1 MTLSYN
7 IILAEDH
14 LVFRRTVKSKLEE
27 NSDFR
32 IVGEAGD
39 GLELLA
45 LLKDLTPDLIV
56 LDITM
61 PGLQGIEATR
71 KIKEIY
77 PEVKVLILTM
87 HKDKEYLRQALAA
100 GAKGYLPKEGADTE
114 LIPAIKEILGGR
126 TYISPLMYRN
136 GDRKEEG
143 HEYRH
148 PQKLWKSGPRN

>member
-1 MTLSYN
+1 MTLSYK

-14 LVFRRTVKSKLEE
+14 PLFRRTIKSKLEE
-27 NSDFR
+27 IIDFK
-32 IVGEAGD
+32 IVGETGD

-45 LLKDLTPDLIV
+45 LLEDLTPDLIV

-87 HKDKEYLRQALAA
+87 HKDKEYLQQALAA

-114 LIPAIKEILGGR
+114 LIPAINEIRVGR
-126 TYISPLMYRN
+126 TYISPLMRQ
-136 GDRKEEG
+136 GREEG
-143 HEYRH
+143 GR
-148 PQKLWKSGPRN
+148 S

>member
-14 LVFRRTVKSKLEE
+14 LVFRRTVKRNLEE
-27 NSDFR
+27 NSDFK

-61 PGLQGIEATR
+61 PGLQGIAATR

-87 HKDKEYLRQALAA
+87 HRDKEYLQQALAA
-100 GAKGYLPKEGADTE
+100 GAEGYLPKEGADME
-114 LIPAIKEILGGR
+114 LIPAIREIMGGR
-126 TYISPLMYRN
+126 TYISPLM
-136 GDRKEEG
+136 
-143 HEYRH
+143 H
-148 PQKLWKSGPRN
+148 